1 MSEKQHPGIN
11 MHNLPVGGGFA
22 GLVFAAGSALIFLVG
37 FPSLWYFL
45 AFSVVLGIA
54 IALGFRFISRRGEA
68 RRRPLSILAVR
79 EEHGRAGTPRQN
91 GPPNQLRIVPTP
103 VTA

>member
-1 MSEKQHPGIN
+1 MGEKQHPGIT

-45 AFSVVLGIA
+45 ALSVALGIGLA
-54 IALGFRFISRRGEA
+54 LAFRIASRRGEE
-68 RRRPLSILAVR
+68 RRKPLSILSVSEQESASA
-79 EEHGRAGTPRQN
+79 HRQDSKKD
-91 GPPNQLRIVPTP
+91 LRLVSRPLP
-103 VTA
+103 CN